1 MEHRMELNVHKEVAA
16 MQRLGAKQ
24 LRTRYAEVFG
34 DTTVANNKV
43 WLIRRI
49 AWRLQALA
57 EQANGKAKA
66 PTSKLDAVKETLQ
79 KLGRN
84 MMPLAI
90 KDHLKKHYGIEISA
104 DVASN
109 YKKKLAKQAK
119 AAAPAPQAAKP
130 ADTAPVLTP
139 PVKTETSPP
148 KTPAAPAKK
157 PALPAK
163 KAAVPKPPP
172 PAPQATKQAPETSGG
187 NILLDDVLTAK
198 ELLDRVGADKLRT
211 LIDGLAK

>member
-1 MEHRMELNVHKEVAA
+1 M
-16 MQRLGAKQ
+16 
-24 LRTRYAEVFG
+24 
-34 DTTVANNKV
+34 
-43 WLIRRI
+43 
-49 AWRLQALA
+49 A

-109 YKKKLAKQAK
+109 YKKRLAKQAK

-163 KAAVPKPPP
+163 RAAVPKPPP